1 MGFLFE
7 SLLSFRLINSF
18 GLKKKEK
25 AIILKFFNET
35 IVRATN
41 KYFFLIHT
49 PYICEWKIVNQG
61 LSMGRVFVF
70 NFCSFVGF
78 YYINILNTHLTPLS
92 SFLGR
97 GSNRPIAFYQK
108 SKKAICLFRECLRKS
123 RAPLRESYTVTLLTV
138 HFKTS
143 ASSISRHYDRFWS
156 SRT

>member
-1 MGFLFE
+1 
-7 SLLSFRLINSF
+7 
-18 GLKKKEK
+18 
-25 AIILKFFNET
+25 
-35 IVRATN
+35 
-41 KYFFLIHT
+41 
-49 PYICEWKIVNQG
+49 
-61 LSMGRVFVF
+61 MGRVFLF

-123 RAPLRESYTVTLLTV
+123 RALLRESYTVTLLTV

-156 SRT
+156 SRTQLLPAILRMSSIHRACIYTLLSSSTSTVVSSTQPQN